1 MENELFFRLVDDL
14 ARKIEALAEEAHEA
28 KLEIGEIKAKLFNGL
43 SDTTKDTYAK
53 VLVLEQKQ
61 HNNDLALKEIQHSWI
76 EKFTAHDTKERMYH
90 RAVTAIMAFLVTIFS
105 SIIVFEL
112 ENNSRGKISSLES
125 SIENII
131 EGKASITKKQSGD
144 NNR

>member
-1 MENELFFRLVDDL
+1 MENELFFKLVDDL
-14 ARKIEALAEEAHEA
+14 ARKIEVLAEETHAA

-53 VLVLEQKQ
+53 VILLEQKQ
-61 HNNDLALKEIQHSWI
+61 HNNDLALREIQHVWI

-112 ENNSRGKISSLES
+112 ENNSRSKVSSLES
-125 SIENII
+125 TIENIV
-131 EGKASITKKQSGD
+131 EGKASVPKNSAK
-144 NNR
+144 